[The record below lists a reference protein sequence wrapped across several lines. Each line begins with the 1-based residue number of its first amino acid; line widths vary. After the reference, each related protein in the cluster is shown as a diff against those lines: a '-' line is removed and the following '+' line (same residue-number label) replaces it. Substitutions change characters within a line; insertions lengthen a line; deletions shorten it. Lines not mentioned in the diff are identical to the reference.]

1 MKKLLI
7 VGAGGH
13 GKVVLDLAR
22 AQGAYMPIAV
32 ADDRWSHP
40 EQQGGLWYG
49 PVAWGRRLLAEDDT
63 IEAVIAIGDNRIR
76 RRVAE
81 QLGLSEERY
90 AVLVHPQAVL
100 GSYVTLGK
108 GTVIQ
113 PGAIVNYGARVGSH
127 CVLNTG
133 AIIEHDCRIGS
144 FTHLSPG
151 TAIAGNVTVGE
162 GTHIGIGATVIQGIE
177 IGAWS
182 TIGAGAV
189 VIRPI
194 PGGCTAIGIPARP
207 VALRNAPASVDPLI
221 ADAAAQPDRPD
232 GE

>member
-1 MKKLLI
+1 MKKLMI

-13 GKVVLDLAR
+13 GKVVLDVAR
-22 AQGAYMPIAV
+22 AQGAYIPVAV

-40 EQQGGLWYG
+40 EQKGALWYG
-49 PVAWGRRLLAEDDT
+49 PLAWGRRLLQEDESM
-63 IEAVIAIGDNRIR
+63 EAVIAIGDNRTR
-76 RRVAE
+76 RLLAE
-81 QLGLSEERY
+81 KLGLPEERY

-108 GTVIQ
+108 GTVVQ
-113 PGAIVNYGARVGSH
+113 PGAIVNYGARVGNH
-127 CVLNTG
+127 CIVNTG
-133 AIIEHDCRIGS
+133 AIVEHDCRIGS
-144 FTHLSPG
+144 FAHLSPG
-151 TAIAGNVTVGE
+151 TAIAGNVTIGE
-162 GTHIGIGATVIQGIE
+162 GTHVGIGANIIQGIE

-207 VALRNAPASVDPLI
+207 VSLRNAPASVVPLI
-221 ADAAAQPDRPD
+221 ADA
-232 GE
+232 E